1 LPFTLQRRVDASGL
15 PIEPD
20 AAARQRWHCTVVSNQ
35 WVDGDSD
42 GKEVRFTQ
50 DALESSK
57 RLQVLDICNAG
68 FCVAR
73 TDKARSDEKLKE
85 HFATLSPLGS
95 K

>member
-1 LPFTLQRRVDASGL
+1 LLDRARCGCPSTLALYGS
-15 PIEPD
+15 I
-20 AAARQRWHCTVVSNQ
+20 AIK